1 MASIERKW
9 APPGRLGVDLDSN
22 WANLKGEIEGE
33 LAVIRVN
40 EGLKPVVG
48 HPDYD
53 HRVIVSILFN
63 DIRDDGMPGSKDEL
77 NEIDQVEDVYR
88 GALQA
93 SQESL
98 LALVVTTNG
107 RRDLIFYSS
116 SAPGAINKFE
126 NDLQPLAET
135 HQVELMVHPD
145 ENWELYQDFTGS

>member
-33 LAVIRVN
+33 LAFIRVN

-93 SQESL
+93 RQESL